1 VQRRV
6 RSAALSKRGIPRR
19 ALGKSLHRGTP
30 YTPKAAKCM
39 RHEMG
44 PFSVGWRGS
53 SFAVRWTDSPE
64 QEPWQWVSLR
74 SARNTSAAALASES
88 TQIASGCPVT
98 REQSRSLPT
107 SRLPIT
113 NRSKRASG
121 HFRVADRPEGGQ
133 TSQYKR
139 VYREQSASPEALLL
153 LWNTL
158 HFHRTHA
165 CHARCRGFET
175 FRSHQFLSN
184 R

>member
-1 VQRRV
+1 
-6 RSAALSKRGIPRR
+6 
-19 ALGKSLHRGTP
+19 
-30 YTPKAAKCM
+30 M

-133 TSQYKR
+133 TNQYMR
-139 VYREQSASPEALLL
+139 VYREQSANPEALLL
-153 LWNTL
+153 RNTL